1 MKFMNTMTA
10 GRAARNNQS
19 KTAASEPPSPGRWI
33 RSNWACLLSFAIPF
47 LIMLAIFI
55 INGIFPFGDE
65 SFMHSDMYHQYVP
78 FLSEML
84 SKIRSGDSLSYSW
97 NVGVG
102 SNFLALYAYYMAS
115 PFNWLV
121 ALFPDKYLIEFMSYL
136 VILKIGFSGFTFSW
150 YLTGILKPEA
160 RPWSPLPFFMPCP
173 AIWRPI
179 TGT

>member
-1 MKFMNTMTA
+1 
-10 GRAARNNQS
+10 
-19 KTAASEPPSPGRWI
+19 
-33 RSNWACLLSFAIPF
+33 
-47 LIMLAIFI
+47 MLAIFI

-102 SNFLALYAYYMAS
+102 SNFFALYAYYMAS

-136 VILKIGFSGFTFSW
+136 VILKRLQRF
-150 YLTGILKPEA
+150 YLFLV
-160 RPWSPLPFFMPCP
+160 SYP
-173 AIWRPI
+173 AF
-179 TGT
+179 

>member
-84 SKIRSGDSLSYSW
+84 SKIRSGDSLS
-97 NVGVG
+97 
-102 SNFLALYAYYMAS
+102 
-115 PFNWLV
+115 
-121 ALFPDKYLIEFMSYL
+121 
-136 VILKIGFSGFTFSW
+136 
-150 YLTGILKPEA
+150 
-160 RPWSPLPFFMPCP
+160 
-173 AIWRPI
+173 
-179 TGT
+179 

>member
-1 MKFMNTMTA
+1 MKLHA
-10 GRAARNNQS
+10 LG
-19 KTAASEPPSPGRWI
+19 
-33 RSNWACLLSFAIPF
+33 
-47 LIMLAIFI
+47 
-55 INGIFPFGDE
+55 
-65 SFMHSDMYHQYVP
+65 HVHQYVP

-84 SKIRSGDSLSYSW
+84 SKIRSGNSLSYSW

-136 VILKIGFSGFTFSW
+136 VILKSASAVLPFPGI
-150 YLTGILKPEA
+150 LPGILKPEA
-160 RPWSPLPFFMPCP
+160 RPWFPLPFFMPCP